1 MGKKVDKEGLGWT
14 TGGVEQQD
22 GAGRPWLWSPVTG
35 KGSTRPHVQPRAGA
49 WTASCRRREARDGA
63 CGAGCSAR
71 LPPECRSASCAS
83 ESVISGRRRAARKV
97 TGGGD
102 NGDEE
107 EIRWR
112 RVPGGEESDRNE
124 TRSLKK

>member
-1 MGKKVDKEGLGWT
+1 MQCWLP
-14 TGGVEQQD
+14 
-22 GAGRPWLWSPVTG
+22 AG
-35 KGSTRPHVQPRAGA
+35 
-49 WTASCRRREARDGA
+49 
-63 CGAGCSAR
+63 

-83 ESVISGRRRAARKV
+83 ESVISDYRRATQKV

-102 NGDEE
+102 DGGGCGGEE
-107 EIRWR
+107 EIRRR

>member
-1 MGKKVDKEGLGWT
+1 MQCWLP
-14 TGGVEQQD
+14 
-22 GAGRPWLWSPVTG
+22 AG
-35 KGSTRPHVQPRAGA
+35 
-49 WTASCRRREARDGA
+49 
-63 CGAGCSAR
+63 

-83 ESVISGRRRAARKV
+83 ESVIFGQRRAARKV

-102 NGDEE
+102 GGYGGEE
-107 EIRWR
+107 EIRQR